1 MTEHRL
7 ESGKID
13 PNWLSPS
20 LHPTYARLMCAQLQ
34 RRQVDMTELFCGN
47 SLTSEEL
54 QHRSRF
60 ISYEQF
66 RRLILTAMQLTQCPW
81 LGLEMTSLLKVSAHG
96 PLGYGA
102 LAAPTLGE
110 ALALIQRSM
119 PIRQKIYQFDVERRD
134 DQHVT
139 LVLRERFDT
148 RDLHEFFHVVLLGS
162 LMDLLET
169 AIGRSVPEL
178 VVNFDFAAP
187 LWLERYHQHYPD
199 AVLRFG
205 EAETTIQLPLSLLTM
220 SCLTADD
227 YAWRNAVRECD
238 QLLAQHDAGT
248 DLASAIKTS
257 LFELTAPYPRLD
269 EMAERH
275 QMSVRTLIRHLKQ
288 EETSYQNLL
297 DEVRQELAC
306 WHLQNTGLRI
316 EEIAERLGFVDT
328 SNFSRV
334 FRRWFGKTP
343 SEFREHRPK
352 VQL

>member
-1 MTEHRL
+1 MTL
-7 ESGKID
+7 LTPGAGSID
-13 PNWLSPS
+13 QNWLLPS

-34 RRQVDMTELFCGN
+34 RRDISMPDLFCGN
-47 SLTSEEL
+47 SLTWDEL
-54 QHRSRF
+54 QRRSRF

-66 RRLILTAMQLTQCPW
+66 RRLILNAMQLTECPW

-102 LAAPTLGE
+102 LAAPTVGE

-119 PIRQKIYQFDVERRD
+119 PIRQKIYQFDVEHRD

-139 LVLRERFDT
+139 LVLRERFDS
-148 RDLHEFFHVVLLGS
+148 RDLHEFLHVVLLGS
-162 LMDLLET
+162 LLDLLET
-169 AIGRSVPEL
+169 AIGKSVAALE
-178 VVNFDFAAP
+178 VNFDFPAP
-187 LWLERYHQHYPD
+187 PWLDRYHQHYPE
-199 AVLRFG
+199 AVMRFG
-205 EAETTIQLPLSLLTM
+205 EAETTIKLPLSLLPM

-238 QLLAQHDAGT
+238 QLLAQTDAGT
-248 DLASAIKTS
+248 DLASAIKTE
-257 LFELTAPYPRLD
+257 LFKLSAPYPRLE
-269 EMAERH
+269 EMAEHH
-275 QMSVRTLIRHLKQ
+275 QMSVRTLIRHLKK
-288 EETSYQNLL
+288 EDTNYQTLL

-306 WHLQNTGLRI
+306 WHLQNPELRI
-316 EEIAERLGFVDT
+316 EEIAERLGFIDT

-334 FRRWFGKTP
+334 FRRWFGKKP